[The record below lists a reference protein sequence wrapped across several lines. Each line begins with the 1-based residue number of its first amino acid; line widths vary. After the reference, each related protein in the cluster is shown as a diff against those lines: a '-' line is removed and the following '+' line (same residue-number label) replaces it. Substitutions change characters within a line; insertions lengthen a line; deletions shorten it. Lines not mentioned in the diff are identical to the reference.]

1 MRRSSAITPL
11 GGGTNELLIETL
23 AMMAYPVHAA
33 GKYPHHWRKIS
44 SILRHFRASGTE
56 RITSDSVTAYNRGI
70 GADCRPSPRAKD
82 GIMIPTPEAKS
93 YFSELPQS
101 G

>member
-33 GKYPHHWRKIS
+33 GKYPIIGAKS
-44 SILRHFRASGTE
+44 AAS
-56 RITSDSVTAYNRGI
+56 SVTTAPAALN
-70 GADCRPSPRAKD
+70 A
-82 GIMIPTPEAKS
+82 
-93 YFSELPQS
+93 
-101 G
+101 

>member
-33 GKYPHHWRKIS
+33 GKYPHHWRKIR
-44 SILRHFRASGTE
+44 SILRHYRASGNTIE
-56 RITSDSVTAYNRGI
+56 ALAPIVAPRLEQRTA
-70 GADCRPSPRAKD
+70 S
-82 GIMIPTPEAKS
+82 
-93 YFSELPQS
+93 
-101 G
+101 